1 MFNATTGHNHDD
13 TPGGGA
19 SIRLLKDPTG
29 TQDLELTNTGITGS
43 VVKDEDDMVS
53 DSSTHLVTQQ
63 SVKAYVDTTAAA
75 LTTEVTADVAA
86 AAASAQEAVDEAAIA
101 VAAADKAEAA
111 VMGAGIP
118 EFIADGGSYTIGSAQ
133 EIADLTYEG
142 DGTLVFPTALTKGS
156 RFAAR
161 VSSTASA
168 GKLLTIL
175 NPNFTIVGDKQTVPS
190 GTDLQ
195 LEPAQLV
202 ILEAINTTTLEI
214 I

>member
-1 MFNATTGHNHDD
+1 VFNATTGHNHDD

-101 VAAADKAEAA
+101 V
-111 VMGAGIP
+111 
-118 EFIADGGSYTIGSAQ
+118 
-133 EIADLTYEG
+133 
-142 DGTLVFPTALTKGS
+142 
-156 RFAAR
+156 
-161 VSSTASA
+161 
-168 GKLLTIL
+168 
-175 NPNFTIVGDKQTVPS
+175 
-190 GTDLQ
+190 
-195 LEPAQLV
+195 
-202 ILEAINTTTLEI
+202 
-214 I
+214 